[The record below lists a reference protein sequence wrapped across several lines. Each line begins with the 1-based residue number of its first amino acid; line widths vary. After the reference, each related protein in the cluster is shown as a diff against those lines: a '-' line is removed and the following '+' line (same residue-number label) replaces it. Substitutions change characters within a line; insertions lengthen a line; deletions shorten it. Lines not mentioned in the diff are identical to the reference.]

1 MSRADEKGFE
11 GFRMLFLK
19 NIYQIHKLRKKKKI
33 VTTDRVLDQGL
44 QKKETYNK
52 ARMLHCARY
61 L

>member
-1 MSRADEKGFE
+1 MSRADKKGFE

-44 QKKETYNK
+44 QKKRN
-52 ARMLHCARY
+52 LQ
-61 L
+61 

>member
-1 MSRADEKGFE
+1 MSRAGKKGFE

-19 NIYQIHKLRKKKKI
+19 NIYQIHKLRKKKEN
-33 VTTDRVLDQGL
+33 RNNRPCLDQGL

-52 ARMLHCARY
+52 ARILHCARY

>member
-1 MSRADEKGFE
+1 MSRADKKGFE
-11 GFRMLFLK
+11 GLRMLFLK

-44 QKKETYNK
+44 QKKETYNE
-52 ARMLHCARY
+52 AGMLHCARY